1 MKTISS
7 GHPCV
12 QAILTVS
19 ANIASVDLQVEAAQ
33 LVLRC
38 CSVLPR
44 QEQNKHDIGG
54 AITSSIWL
62 AAARLSLGVI
72 SSFETAVSLQLQES
86 NEMVRN
92 DDRLT
97 VLAVALETLLVDNT
111 LLDAC
116 TSCANLLL
124 AVASGAAAA
133 SFGALASAAFALQV
147 RIGRF
152 CAARLCCHAIALAH
166 TYALE
171 HYGMLRSGREYAFL
185 LCRFCQACSTALSSF
200 QPAVVVAVPP
210 LHACTRHALPCS
222 SAQCQCRG
230 AQSLHGRAAR
240 CVRISPALLA
250 WHAVQTL
257 PCAAQPAAPVAP
269 CCQLR

>member
-1 MKTISS
+1 MHCPGFVLIHPLPVSVKHSCRDRSAVLECSKVTTIWSD
-7 GHPCV
+7 HPCV

-33 LVLRC
+33 VVLRC

-62 AAARLSLGVI
+62 AAARLSLGVV
-72 SSFETAVSLQLQES
+72 SSFEAAVSLQLQES

-116 TSCANLLL
+116 TSCADLLL

-133 SFGALASAAFALQV
+133 SSGALASAAFALQV
-147 RIGRF
+147 RIGLF
-152 CAARLCCHAIALAH
+152 CAARWCCHA
-166 TYALE
+166 
-171 HYGMLRSGREYAFL
+171 
-185 LCRFCQACSTALSSF
+185 
-200 QPAVVVAVPP
+200 
-210 LHACTRHALPCS
+210 LHFRTHIP
-222 SAQCQCRG
+222 
-230 AQSLHGRAAR
+230 
-240 CVRISPALLA
+240 
-250 WHAVQTL
+250 
-257 PCAAQPAAPVAP
+257 
-269 CCQLR
+269 